1 MKQRIITGVIAA
13 ALFLPIVI
21 FGGFPFI
28 IVTYI
33 LATIGLFE
41 LLRMKGMHPLSFVG
55 AAGLIAL
62 WLLLVPARYGGEWL
76 ASGTAKFG
84 VLAALAFLLLVGTV
98 VTKNALS
105 FDEAAFVVL
114 AVVYVGVGFFCF
126 GAVRLVGFVYFVY
139 ALFVIWA
146 TDIGAYFFGRAFGRR
161 KLWPEISP
169 KKTVEGAIGGI
180 ASAAVVAAIYEWAA
194 APFGSLAAALGVAL
208 LLSVFGQLGDLIES
222 AFKRHYGVK
231 DSGAILPGHGGILDR
246 FDSLLFVLPILY
258 ILLEIAR

>member
-146 TDIGAYFFGRAFGRR
+146 TDIGA
-161 KLWPEISP
+161 
-169 KKTVEGAIGGI
+169 
-180 ASAAVVAAIYEWAA
+180 
-194 APFGSLAAALGVAL
+194 
-208 LLSVFGQLGDLIES
+208 
-222 AFKRHYGVK
+222 
-231 DSGAILPGHGGILDR
+231 
-246 FDSLLFVLPILY
+246 
-258 ILLEIAR
+258 